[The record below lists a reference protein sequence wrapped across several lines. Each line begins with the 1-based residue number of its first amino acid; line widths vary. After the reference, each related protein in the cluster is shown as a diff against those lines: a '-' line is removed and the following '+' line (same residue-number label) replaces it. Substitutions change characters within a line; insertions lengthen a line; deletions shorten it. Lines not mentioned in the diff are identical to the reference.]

1 MAEKLLLKAEGIS
14 KQFPGV
20 QALEKVDFDLR
31 AGEVH
36 VLLGENGA
44 GKSTL
49 MKILAGA
56 YQPDSGKILMNG
68 REVVFHN
75 PRQAQ
80 LAGIAIIYQEFNL
93 VPYMNVA
100 QNIFLG
106 RFPKKNGFFLDHKK
120 MHTDAKKL
128 LKSLYLEL
136 DTNKF
141 TFDLGTGQ
149 QQMVEVAK
157 ALSVE
162 SRVLIMDEPTA
173 SLTETE
179 IEHLFMIIRD
189 LKKRGIGIIYISHR
203 LQEVHEIG
211 DRVTVLRDGRYIGTM
226 DVKTVKVA
234 DLVRM
239 MVGRNIEDMFE
250 RTYQA
255 CGEEALR
262 VEDIKS
268 GKRLRGV
275 SMSLHTGEI
284 VGLAG
289 LVGAGRTELARAIF
303 GVDPIDSGKIFVFGK
318 EVHPSSPAQ
327 MVKAGVSLLPED
339 RKNQGLCLILPASD
353 NVVMASLNKLF
364 PKFFVN
370 SRKEKSTVLEYIKD
384 LRIATP
390 SPKRITQFLSGGTQQ
405 KVVLAKWLC
414 TEARIF
420 IFDEPTRGI
429 DVGAKAEIHAFMN
442 ELVKNGGAVLMI
454 SSELLEVLGMSDR
467 IFVMREGR
475 AIKEFSCKE
484 ATQEK
489 IIAYAMGGEGAQRKP
504 SQAVKKGVA
513 HA

>member
-1 MAEKLLLKAEGIS
+1 
-14 KQFPGV
+14 
-20 QALEKVDFDLR
+20 
-31 AGEVH
+31 
-36 VLLGENGA
+36 
-44 GKSTL
+44 
-49 MKILAGA
+49 
-56 YQPDSGKILMNG
+56 
-68 REVVFHN
+68 
-75 PRQAQ
+75 
-80 LAGIAIIYQEFNL
+80 
-93 VPYMNVA
+93 
-100 QNIFLG
+100 
-106 RFPKKNGFFLDHKK
+106 
-120 MHTDAKKL
+120 
-128 LKSLYLEL
+128 
-136 DTNKF
+136 
-141 TFDLGTGQ
+141 
-149 QQMVEVAK
+149 
-157 ALSVE
+157 
-162 SRVLIMDEPTA
+162 
-173 SLTETE
+173 
-179 IEHLFMIIRD
+179 
-189 LKKRGIGIIYISHR
+189 
-203 LQEVHEIG
+203 
-211 DRVTVLRDGRYIGTM
+211 M

-234 DLVRM
+234 DLVKM

-414 TEARIF
+414 TEAKIF

-489 IIAYAMGGEGAQRKP
+489 IIAYAMGGEGAKQKP
-504 SQAVKKGVA
+504 SQAVKKGVLMPEKKKTNNSSGTINWLKSTLKSLPPVTWVVLA
-513 HA
+513 IFIIFSATSSGFFTINNMISIVRQGSFLWMLATAATIVLLSEALDLSLGSIMTFSGVWQP

>member
-56 YQPDSGKILMNG
+56 YQPDSGKILLNG

-80 LAGIAIIYQEFNL
+80 VAGIAIIYQEFNL

-106 RFPKKNGFFLDHKK
+106 RFPKRMVFFLDHKK

-136 DTNKF
+136 DTNTF

-189 LKKRGIGIIYISHR
+189 LKK
-203 LQEVHEIG
+203 
-211 DRVTVLRDGRYIGTM
+211 
-226 DVKTVKVA
+226 
-234 DLVRM
+234 
-239 MVGRNIEDMFE
+239 
-250 RTYQA
+250 
-255 CGEEALR
+255 
-262 VEDIKS
+262 
-268 GKRLRGV
+268 GV
-275 SMSLHTGEI
+275 SESFTSRIACRKCMK
-284 VGLAG
+284 LA
-289 LVGAGRTELARAIF
+289 T
-303 GVDPIDSGKIFVFGK
+303 
-318 EVHPSSPAQ
+318 
-327 MVKAGVSLLPED
+327 VSLFCGMAD
-339 RKNQGLCLILPASD
+339 IL
-353 NVVMASLNKLF
+353 
-364 PKFFVN
+364 
-370 SRKEKSTVLEYIKD
+370 
-384 LRIATP
+384 
-390 SPKRITQFLSGGTQQ
+390 
-405 KVVLAKWLC
+405 
-414 TEARIF
+414 
-420 IFDEPTRGI
+420 
-429 DVGAKAEIHAFMN
+429 
-442 ELVKNGGAVLMI
+442 ELWM
-454 SSELLEVLGMSDR
+454 
-467 IFVMREGR
+467 
-475 AIKEFSCKE
+475 
-484 ATQEK
+484 
-489 IIAYAMGGEGAQRKP
+489 
-504 SQAVKKGVA
+504 
-513 HA
+513 